1 MNKLKW
7 HNEKRKVNDLVPYE
21 KNPRLISPEQQE
33 NLKKSLKKFN
43 LVEVPAINTDNQ
55 VIAGHQRLMIL
66 QLLGRGEET
75 IDVRMPN
82 RKLTPKEFERYLL
95 ISNRVTGEW
104 DLEKLKAFD
113 IELLMDVGFN
123 DADLSDIWD
132 GILETEDDGF
142 DVERELKKIKET
154 KIKPGDIFALGR
166 HKLFCSDSTNPETVK
181 KLAGKSR
188 VDVINV
194 DIPYNIGLNYDSG
207 IGGKQ
212 NYGGKINDKKTDE
225 DYRLFVK
232 SIIGNGLSVAKEDC
246 HVFIWSDEKYVGML
260 QELYKEAGLDQK
272 RLCMWIKDNQNPT
285 PQVAFNKVTEFCL
298 YGTRGRPYLSD
309 KFKNLNEIMNKEV
322 TSGGRL
328 IEDIMDLFN
337 IWLVKRIAG
346 NDYSHPT
353 QKPVTLYEKSL
364 RKCSRPGDIVLDL
377 CAGSGALMAACH
389 QLKRTA
395 YLVEIEP
402 IFCQLIINR
411 YEQLSKTKV
420 KKLN

>member
-1 MNKLKW
+1 
-7 HNEKRKVNDLVPYE
+7 
-21 KNPRLISPEQQE
+21 
-33 NLKKSLKKFN
+33 
-43 LVEVPAINTDNQ
+43 
-55 VIAGHQRLMIL
+55 
-66 QLLGRGEET
+66 
-75 IDVRMPN
+75 
-82 RKLTPKEFERYLL
+82 
-95 ISNRVTGEW
+95 
-104 DLEKLKAFD
+104 
-113 IELLMDVGFN
+113 
-123 DADLSDIWD
+123 
-132 GILETEDDGF
+132 
-142 DVERELKKIKET
+142 
-154 KIKPGDIFALGR
+154 
-166 HKLFCSDSTNPETVK
+166 
-181 KLAGKSR
+181 
-188 VDVINV
+188 
-194 DIPYNIGLNYDSG
+194 
-207 IGGKQ
+207 
-212 NYGGKINDKKTDE
+212 
-225 DYRLFVK
+225 
-232 SIIGNGLSVAKEDC
+232 
-246 HVFIWSDEKYVGML
+246 
-260 QELYKEAGLDQK
+260 
-272 RLCMWIKDNQNPT
+272 MWIKDNQNPT